1 MYSFIEGVEDID
13 GEEPDPF
20 FPVFK
25 NGIPIGGDVVL
36 RDGQR
41 IWRPDSEDDDGL
53 TTEEKKNMLKT
64 FDKFWKRRFMGTE
77 NPYLFG

>member
-36 RDGQR
+36 KDGQH
-41 IWRPDSEDDDGL
+41 IWRPNSEDDDRL
-53 TTEEKKNMLKT
+53 NSEEKKKMWKDFN
-64 FDKFWKRRFMGTE
+64 KFWELRDMGTE